1 MLAHDEHLSFL
12 LSKVESLQIALF
24 RAEIRSVLQLP
35 NNIIST
41 LKTDKDGHIW
51 FFTSCSGNHAKS
63 IDREFYGCLDY
74 YQKGRDC
81 RLQLSGKASIVEDS
95 DHIDAPLDPL
105 GDNIVLIKFKILKA
119 EYFENKH
126 VNRSTFR
133 EKISSFITDLF
144 IEHSHREFDFSER
157 VS

>member
-24 RAEIRSVLQLP
+24 RAEIRSVLRLP

-51 FFTSCSGNHAKS
+51 FFTSCSGNHAKT
-63 IDREFYGCLDY
+63 IDKEFYGCLDY
-74 YQKGRDC
+74 YQKGREC
-81 RLQLSGKASIVEDS
+81 RLQLSGKASIVEDNH
-95 DHIDAPLDPL
+95 HITVPIDPSP
-105 GDNIVLIKFKILKA
+105 DNIVLIKFKILKA

-126 VNRSTFR
+126 ASRSTFR

-144 IEHSHREFDFSER
+144 IEHSHRAFDFSEP
-157 VS
+157 VN